1 MDTATRTRSWFIIL
15 LDLAIL
21 IAAVLISVPV
31 VLTHVL
37 MYPAYAAMQVLASWH
52 HRLEARP

>member
-1 MDTATRTRSWFIIL
+1 MPTRSWFVIL

-31 VLTHVL
+31 VLAHVL